1 MWRARQ
7 QMLAAHPALDA
18 QIREQYFYFR
28 HRIEESEKAIVVAQ
42 KKLWSALGLADCLRR
57 SFIRPVSEP
66 NIGNVNAEASGSE
79 LAKSNRVKYE
89 TAYLQ
94 RAAANTQ
101 CAKLRQKVD
110 VGSVTVDV
118 LLDAQHRRFDA
129 ENVFVRAVAYCR
141 DADDVARNQGTLLQ
155 RYGIELE

>member
-28 HRIEESEKAIVVAQ
+28 HRIEESEKAVVVAA
-42 KKLWSALGLADCLRR
+42 KEAVVGIGIGRLFRC

-79 LAKSNRVKYE
+79 VAKSNRVKYE

-94 RAAANTQ
+94 RAVANTQ

-110 VGSVTVDV
+110 VGKR
-118 LLDAQHRRFDA
+118 HRG
-129 ENVFVRAVAYCR
+129 CSS
-141 DADDVARNQGTLLQ
+141 
-155 RYGIELE
+155 